1 MHQGICGYCNV
12 SISRIS
18 ANQFVVSFSYVSI
31 LKNQI
36 NLIRTPLLQHV
47 FAVRDNCLG
56 SYRKAVIGKVIRDA
70 RMILDIPRHHLLV
83 TFKKGRIVQRVTNKH
98 ILEQPEL
105 PLWSLSFAIKRTF
118 VLTTIIVAEGE

>member
-1 MHQGICGYCNV
+1 
-12 SISRIS
+12 
-18 ANQFVVSFSYVSI
+18 
-31 LKNQI
+31 
-36 NLIRTPLLQHV
+36 
-47 FAVRDNCLG
+47 
-56 SYRKAVIGKVIRDA
+56 
-70 RMILDIPRHHLLV
+70 MILDIPRHHLLV